1 MATNRCFDSYAPI
14 LSAREQ
20 SGNKRNVTIYNDIHK
35 NIQQLHT
42 ANPVKI
48 DGYTYNDNSI
58 VNPSCTNTTGYV
70 DVAKSYEIIAN
81 IKQGA
86 LSVNPSKMITPKYE
100 SWCGNLYSVN
110 YKQYHVNNVVQ
121 TDTSFS
127 NIVVDPSNLLFY
139 SECDLNYENTN
150 KPEQWTA
157 TVNFNSQ
164 STYFT
169 YYSLHSNKI
178 NCGIITLDDLVPT
191 FADKDPLDPTT
202 YRLNRDLI
210 ILNNIQLNILV
221 TKTQAANGHHQTL
234 YSNGFNI
241 TNYGTI
247 FVGDGGVLYI
257 DHGSN
262 LYSTNSGVII
272 ISWDPGTLIIDGA
285 FNNSGNF
292 ANESVVQNNGTIV
305 NDGTTTNSSTAVI
318 TNVGTITN
326 NNSIVSTGAIIN
338 DSLGAI
344 TNNNVIISSNSITNA
359 GTITNNNTLTND
371 NILLNDGLITNNSAS
386 TLNNNNIVT
395 NNGTIINIF
404 NLNNNDTVINN
415 GLITNYSTLNNNN
428 ALTNNGLITN
438 NSTLNNNGSI
448 SNNNTL
454 NNNGVLA
461 YFPASTIDG
470 NYLGGTQPFVSV
482 LIPNITTYDTPT
494 VTYILLPYVT
504 VPSGSSLTI
513 TNITLVIPSDVTL
526 GNNGIVVVDATSVI
540 NNQGTIST
548 LSAFINQGN
557 IYYFPDSNAFVFITG
572 NQIEV
577 LIINIATLNLDGS
590 YTLLPNV
597 TVPTA
602 LILALVSNTLI
613 IPSDVTLGN
622 NGTITIDVTSVINV
636 YGTLNNNNII
646 INDGHIYYFPG
657 SSFIGTGTIT
667 GSNPLVEVLIS
678 NIATLNLDGS
688 YTLLPGVTVPSGST
702 LALAS
707 NTLIIPLG
715 VTLAVANNGIMTID
729 SLSTLYIYGTL
740 NNNAGATL
748 TNDGTINNYNVINN
762 DGILTNNNAIY
773 YFPNSFINGNAV
785 SGNAVAVLISN
796 IATLNLDG
804 SYTFLPQVIIPL
816 SSSITLPT
824 VVYTIPSNIT
834 FGNNGTITT
843 LFGGTLNIQGTLE
856 NSTSG
861 LIINNGYINNHG
873 ILQNDLN
880 GTIINNSTTNNYGT
894 INNAGTINIYGPIYY
909 FPGSTVT
916 GTNYFATTVVIDN
929 IATLNLDGSH
939 TLLPSV
945 TVPSGS
951 TLALISNY
959 LTIPLGVTLNNNGA
973 ITIDDYSGIQ
983 NDDTI
988 INSGTITIN
997 ATSSSL
1003 TGTLYNYGIV
1013 TNDLSGNI
1021 VIYGGFINAGT
1032 LNNNST
1038 ITTNLVSA
1046 SYGIGIIQSAVTINN
1061 NVGAIITNNAFIV
1074 IDETSGEFNNYG
1086 TLINN
1091 NEVYNI
1097 NIINNHGTLINNNKI
1112 YNDVTINNYS
1122 LITTNNSSNNYIYFT
1137 YVSSF
1142 INNQGGI
1149 IQLSSIGISQMVLN
1163 AGLIYNFNAGQI
1175 LNGTIDNIGGSIYNG
1190 DGINCGVQGTITST
1204 FITGG
1209 AINTCP
1215 P

>member
-20 SGNKRNVTIYNDIHK
+20 SDNKRNVTIYNDIHK

-42 ANPVKI
+42 ANPVKS

-70 DVAKSYEIIAN
+70 DVAKSYEIMAN

-86 LSVNPSKMITPKYE
+86 LSVNPSQMITPKYE

-191 FADKDPLDPTT
+191 FADKDPLDPMT
-202 YRLNRDLI
+202 YRLNKDLI

-221 TKTQAANGHHQTL
+221 TKTQAANGYHKTL

-241 TNYGTI
+241 TNYGTN

-257 DHGSN
+257 DIGSN

-305 NDGTTTNSSTAVI
+305 NDGIATNSSTAVI
-318 TNVGTITN
+318 TNVGTIIN

-344 TNNNVIISSNSITNA
+344 TNNNVIISSSTITNA

-371 NILLNDGLITNNSAS
+371 NILLNDGLITNNSVS

-395 NNGTIINIF
+395 NNGTIINNF

-428 ALTNNGLITN
+428 AVTNNGLITN

-482 LIPNITTYDTPT
+482 LIPNITTYDIPT
-494 VTYILLPYVT
+494 VTYTLLPYVT
-504 VPSGSSLTI
+504 VPSGSSLSI
-513 TNITLVIPSDVTL
+513 NNITLVIPSDVTL
-526 GNNGIVVVDATSVI
+526 GNNGIVIVDATSVI

-548 LSAFINQGN
+548 LSAFINQGH
-557 IYYFPDSNAFVFITG
+557 IYYFPGSNAFVFITG

-602 LILALVSNTLI
+602 LSLALVSNTLI

-622 NGTITIDVTSVINV
+622 DGTITIDVTSVINV

-667 GSNPLVEVLIS
+667 GSNPLVEVLIN

-740 NNNAGATL
+740 NNNAGAVL
-748 TNDGTINNYNVINN
+748 TNDGIINNHGVINN
-762 DGILTNNNAIY
+762 NNTLTNNNLIY
-773 YFPNSFINGNAV
+773 YYPNSFINGNAV
-785 SGNAVAVLISN
+785 SGN
-796 IATLNLDG
+796 
-804 SYTFLPQVIIPL
+804 
-816 SSSITLPT
+816 
-824 VVYTIPSNIT
+824 VV
-834 FGNNGTITT
+834 
-843 LFGGTLNIQGTLE
+843 E
-856 NSTSG
+856 
-861 LIINNGYINNHG
+861 
-873 ILQNDLN
+873 
-880 GTIINNSTTNNYGT
+880 
-894 INNAGTINIYGPIYY
+894 
-909 FPGSTVT
+909 
-916 GTNYFATTVVIDN
+916 VVIDN
-929 IATLNLDGSH
+929 IATLNFDGSY

-959 LTIPLGVTLNNNGA
+959 LIIPLGVTLNNNGA
-973 ITIDDYSGIQ
+973 ITIDAYSNIQ

-988 INSGTITIN
+988 INNGTITIN
-997 ATSSSL
+997 AAGVNSI
-1003 TGTLYNYGIV
+1003 LYNYGIV

-1021 VIYGGFINAGT
+1021 VIYGTFINVGT

-1038 ITTNLVSA
+1038 ITTNPSA
-1046 SYGIGIIQSAVTINN
+1046 SYGIIQSVGTINN

-1074 IDETSGEFNNYG
+1074 IENTSGEFNNYG
-1086 TLINN
+1086 TIVNN
-1091 NEVYNI
+1091 NEAYNS
-1097 NIINNHGTLINNNKI
+1097 NIINNYGTLVNNNKI
-1112 YNDVTINNYS
+1112 YNYVTINNYS

-1137 YVSSF
+1137 DVLSF

-1149 IQLSSIGISQMVLN
+1149 IQLSSIGISQIVLN